1 MADPRE
7 DFRWENIR
15 IVAPEVRESKVESLV
30 TGLDQLGIGPK
41 FSCSICGNGYSQEGY
56 LKRHLEAKHGKK
68 PDRGPECD
76 ECGKVFANSKTLE
89 KHKKTHLKC
98 KTCKADFETIEEP
111 RNHQKEHTYCKI
123 CQKEFRFISKL
134 TKHIESIHK

>member
-7 DFRWENIR
+7 YFRWENIR

-56 LKRHLEAKHGKK
+56 LKTHLEAKHGKK

-76 ECGKVFANSKTLE
+76 ECSKVFANSKTLE

-98 KTCKADFETIEEP
+98 NHAKQTLKLLKKREITR
-111 RNHQKEHTYCKI
+111 RNTPI
-123 CQKEFRFISKL
+123 VRFVKKCFVL
-134 TKHIESIHK
+134 FPTE